1 MSHLYPYLTAAG
13 GVLAGFAA
21 AAFPLTRQRRII
33 GHQRRALADRER
45 DRSRWR
51 HLATHSDT
59 SDLPNRRALRTVLEA
74 MFSLGEPPGIVLI
87 DLDRFK
93 QVNDTHGHEVGNDL
107 LYAVGQRLV
116 TLGPAVALAAHLSG
130 DEFALVVHSDHG
142 DVEAVARAAHR
153 RVSDSPYDI
162 AGQRIALTAS
172 VGYAAAEP
180 HMLPRD
186 LLHAADQAMYLA
198 KRTRGGGAHAHDPG
212 RTSPPGAGI
221 RYRDLR

>member
-1 MSHLYPYLTAAG
+1 MSHLYPYLTATG
-13 GVLAGFAA
+13 GVLAGLAA
-21 AAFPLTRQRRII
+21 AVLPLMRQRRII
-33 GHQRRALADRER
+33 DHQRRTLDDREQ
-45 DRSRWR
+45 DRSHWR

-74 MFSLGEPPGIVLI
+74 MFSLGEPLGLVLI

-93 QVNDTHGHEVGNDL
+93 QVNDTHGHEAGNDL
-107 LYAVGQRLV
+107 LYAVGRRLV
-116 TLGPAVALAAHLSG
+116 ALGPAVVLAAHLSG
-130 DEFALVVHSDHG
+130 DEFALVVHGHDAE
-142 DVEAVARAAHR
+142 VEAAALAAHR
-153 RVSDSPYDI
+153 CVSDSLYDI
-162 AGQRIALTAS
+162 AGQQVALTVS

-198 KRTRGGGAHAHDPG
+198 KRARGGPHAHDPG
-212 RTSPPGAGI
+212 RTPAPGGGT

>member
-13 GVLAGFAA
+13 GVLAGFATA
-21 AAFPLTRQRRII
+21 VLPLMRQRRII
-33 GHQRRALADRER
+33 GHQRRTLADREQ
-45 DRSRWR
+45 DRSHWR

-74 MFSLGEPPGIVLI
+74 MFSLGEPLGLVLI

-93 QVNDTHGHEVGNDL
+93 QVNDTHGHEAGNDL
-107 LYAVGQRLV
+107 LYEVGQRLV
-116 TLGPAVALAAHLSG
+116 TLGPAVVLAAHLSG
-130 DEFALVVHSDHG
+130 DEFALVVHG
-142 DVEAVARAAHR
+142 DVESAARAAYR
-153 RVSDSPYDI
+153 YVSDSPFDI
-162 AGQRIALTAS
+162 AGHQVALTAS

-198 KRTRGGGAHAHDPG
+198 KRLRGGPRAYDPG
-212 RTSPPGAGI
+212 RTPAPDGGT